1 MVNRRKMGE
10 LGERIASAFL
20 AVKGYEILQ
29 SNVRYARREIDIV
42 ARDGGTLVAV
52 EVKLRRGKRYGTA
65 AEAVDWRKIGRVR
78 VALQG
83 ILNSS
88 QTNLVPRIDVIAID
102 IDDDL
107 STLVLNHIEGVH

>member
-1 MVNRRKMGE
+1 MGE

-29 SNVRYARREIDIV
+29 NNVRYARREIDIV
-42 ARDGGTLVAV
+42 AREGGTLVAV
-52 EVKLRRGKRYGTA
+52 EVKLRRGRRYGAA
-65 AEAVDWRKIGRVR
+65 AEAVDRRKIGRVR

-88 QTNLVPRIDVIAID
+88 QTDLIPRIDVIAID

-107 STLVLNHIEGVH
+107 SGLVLNHIEGVY